1 MEISDVAKQSGIP
14 ASTLRYYEER
24 GLIRSTGRRGLRRL
38 FHEDVLERLG
48 LISLGRAAGF
58 TLDEIAAMMSPEGP
72 RIERAAL
79 IAKAD
84 ELDEKIRQMTIMR
97 DGLHHAANCRAPSHM
112 ECPSFRRIFR
122 AAMTGKISVKS
133 SPVGTIGRK
142 G

>member
-38 FHEDVLERLG
+38 FDEDVLERLG

-58 TLDEIAAMMSPEGP
+58 TLDEIAAMMSEEGP

-79 IAKAD
+79 MAKAD

-97 DGLHHAANCRAPSHM
+97 DGLRHAANCRAPNHM
-112 ECPSFRRIFR
+112 ECPSFRRILR
-122 AAMTGKISVKS
+122 AAMTGRISAKGN
-133 SPVGTIGRK
+133 PVGLANRK